1 MKPEIILDVDVPSAA
16 DVPPLLSKL
25 PEQLIWFK
33 VGLELFTAEGP
44 AILKPFTDRN
54 KHLFLDLKLHD
65 IPRTVANAVTA
76 AAKLGVNLMTVHA
89 IGGRAMLKAAAEAA
103 AAFGPNRPRLVAV
116 TTLTSLNQDDF
127 TDLGI
132 QRSVADQ
139 ALALTDMALACGI
152 DGVVTSVHEAP
163 ILRQRF
169 GAGPILVT
177 PGIRPSGADVG
188 DQKRVATPAVAVK
201 AGSTYLVVGRPI
213 VVAPYPFKAT
223 LAIQGAV
230 DVAYMGLR
238 GYGVKGFPPQA
249 DQPQAGRGSGIKGL
263 RLKQSGCTELIP
275 VGLNLVPLSTFF
287 PFLGSE
293 SRPRELFRFPLVSP
307 PRWKRHSDQ

>member
-1 MKPEIILDVDVPSAA
+1 MKPEIILAVDVPAA
-16 DVPPLLSKL
+16 AAVAPLLKKL
-25 PEQLIWFK
+25 PESLTWFK

-44 AILKPFTDRN
+44 AILTPFSSRG
-54 KHLFLDLKLHD
+54 KHIFLDLKLHD

-127 TDLGI
+127 SDLGI
-132 QRSVADQ
+132 HRTVSEQ
-139 ALALTDMALACGI
+139 ALALTDMALSCGI

-163 ILRQRF
+163 VLRRKF
-169 GAGPILVT
+169 GATPILVT

-188 DQKRVATPAVAVK
+188 DQKRVATPGVAVE

-213 VVAPYPFKAT
+213 VEAADPFTAT
-223 LAIQGAV
+223 LAIQEEV
-230 DVAYMGLR
+230 DEAC
-238 GYGVKGFPPQA
+238 K
-249 DQPQAGRGSGIKGL
+249 
-263 RLKQSGCTELIP
+263 
-275 VGLNLVPLSTFF
+275 
-287 PFLGSE
+287 
-293 SRPRELFRFPLVSP
+293 
-307 PRWKRHSDQ
+307 KR